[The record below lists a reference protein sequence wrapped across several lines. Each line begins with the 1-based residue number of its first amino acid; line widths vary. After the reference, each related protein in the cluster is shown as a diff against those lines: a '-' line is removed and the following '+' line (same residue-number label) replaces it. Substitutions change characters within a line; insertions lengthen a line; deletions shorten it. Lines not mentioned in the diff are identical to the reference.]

1 MKKLFILICL
11 CAIIGCKSNPNYQID
26 SIEGYWEIESVY
38 KDDKLIKTFKISP
51 GIDYFKINKGS
62 RGFRKKLKPNFNGTF
77 ETSKDVLNFEIKIQ
91 NNTLL
96 LNYIDNATKF
106 SEEVLLASTEKLVLK
121 NKRGFIYNYKSYKPL
136 DLRQ

>member
-11 CAIIGCKSNPNYQID
+11 CAVGCKSNQTHQID

-77 ETSKDVLNFEIKIQ
+77 ETSKDVLNFEIEIQ
-91 NNTLL
+91 NNTLF
-96 LNYIDNATKF
+96 LNYNDNATKF
-106 SEEVLLASTEKLVLK
+106 NEEVLLASTEKLVLK
-121 NKRGFIYNYKSYKPL
+121 NNRGFVYNYKTYEPL
-136 DLRQ
+136 DLSQ

>member
-1 MKKLFILICL
+1 MKKLFVLICL
-11 CAIIGCKSNPNYQID
+11 CAVGCKSNQTQQID

-51 GIDYFKINKGS
+51 GIDYFKINNGS
-62 RGFRKKLKPNFNGTF
+62 KGFRKKLKPNLYGTF
-77 ETSKDVLNFEIKIQ
+77 KTSKDVLNFEIEIQ
-91 NNTLL
+91 NNTLF

-121 NKRGFIYNYKSYKPL
+121 NNRGFVYNYKTYKPL
-136 DLRQ
+136 DLSQ

>member
-11 CAIIGCKSNPNYQID
+11 CAVGCKSNQTHQID

-62 RGFRKKLKPNFNGTF
+62 KGFRKKLKPNFNGTF
-77 ETSKDVLNFEIKIQ
+77 ETSKDVLNFEIEIQ
-91 NNTLL
+91 NNTLF
-96 LNYIDNATKF
+96 LNYNDNATKF

-121 NKRGFIYNYKSYKPL
+121 NNRGFVYNYKTYKPL
-136 DLRQ
+136 DLSQ

>member
-1 MKKLFILICL
+1 MKKLFVLICL
-11 CAIIGCKSNPNYQID
+11 CAVGCKSNQTHQID

-77 ETSKDVLNFEIKIQ
+77 ETSKDVLNFEIEIQ
-91 NNTLL
+91 KNTLF
-96 LNYIDNATKF
+96 LNYIDNSTKF
-106 SEEVLLASTEKLVLK
+106 SEEVLLTSAEKLVLK
-121 NKRGFIYNYKSYKPL
+121 NNRGFVYNYKTYKPL

>member
-1 MKKLFILICL
+1 MKKLFVLICL
-11 CAIIGCKSNPNYQID
+11 CAVSCKSNQTHQID

-62 RGFRKKLKPNFNGTF
+62 KGFRKKLKPNFNGAF
-77 ETSKDVLNFEIKIQ
+77 ETSKDVLNFEIEIQ
-91 NNTLL
+91 NNTLF

-121 NKRGFIYNYKSYKPL
+121 NNRGFVYNYKTYKPL
-136 DLRQ
+136 DLSQ

>member
-1 MKKLFILICL
+1 MKKLFVLICL
-11 CAIIGCKSNPNYQID
+11 CVIGCKSNPTHQID

-51 GIDYFKINKGS
+51 GIDYFKINKRS
-62 RGFRKKLKPNFNGTF
+62 KGFRKKLKPNFNGTF
-77 ETSKDVLNFEIKIQ
+77 ETSKDVLNFEIEIQ
-91 NNTLL
+91 NNTLF

-121 NKRGFIYNYKSYKPL
+121 NNRGFVYNYKTHKPL
-136 DLRQ
+136 DLSQ